1 MADKSTANA
10 QITPENNIQIASG
23 WTVLTINIVMYVS
36 AIALLVLFIMTAIA
50 AERSGQGGP
59 TLAYLFASI
68 VLLILSPF
76 VSKGFFTLQ
85 PNQACVLTLFGNYV
99 GTVRE
104 DGFHW
109 TNPFNSKR
117 RLSLRIRNFNSEPL
131 KVNDKR
137 GNPIEIGAV
146 VVWRIRSTSQ
156 AIFDVQDCEEFVQV
170 QSESAL
176 RHLANSYAYDNGD
189 EGEATLRS
197 DVTEVSHA
205 LLTELQDRLTTAGV
219 VVEEARL
226 SHLAYAPEIASA
238 MLRRQQ
244 AEAII
249 TARAKIV
256 EGAVSMVEMALKD
269 LIENKIVDLDEERKA
284 AMVTNLLVVLCS
296 ESDTHPVINAGTLY
310 T

>member
-1 MADKSTANA
+1 MNEKNTTHGPSPTEERL
-10 QITPENNIQIASG
+10 TTTASG
-23 WTVLTINIVMYVS
+23 WTLLTINILMYLG
-36 AIALLVLFIMTAIA
+36 AAGLIAMFIL
-50 AERSGQGGP
+50 SGVHQDPNFWFFGFFFP
-59 TLAYLFASI
+59 TLLAAI
-68 VLLILSPF
+68 F
-76 VSKGFFTLQ
+76 VSCGYFTLQ
-85 PNQACVLTLFGNYV
+85 PNQACVLILFGHYK
-99 GTVRE
+99 GTIAD

-109 TNPFNSKR
+109 TNPFNTKR
-117 RLSLRIRNFNSEPL
+117 RVSLRSRNFNSEPL

-146 VVWRIRSTSQ
+146 VVWKVSSSAQ
-156 AIFDVQDCEEFVQV
+156 AIFDVEDYEEFVEV

-197 DVTEVSHA
+197 DVAEVS
-205 LLTELQDRLTTAGV
+205 LSLQSELQERLAQAGV

-249 TARAKIV
+249 TARTKIV
-256 EGAVSMVEMALKD
+256 HGAVSMVEMALHD
-269 LIENKIVDLDEERKA
+269 LAKNNIVQLDEERKA
-284 AMVTNLLVVLCS
+284 AMVSNLLVVLCS
-296 ESDTHPVINAGTLY
+296 ESETHPVINTGTLY
-310 T
+310 N

>member
-1 MADKSTANA
+1 MLTFNLLMYVAA
-10 QITPENNIQIASG
+10 IASMVMF
-23 WTVLTINIVMYVS
+23 VLS
-36 AIALLVLFIMTAIA
+36 AVA
-50 AERSGQGGP
+50 AERARENPQF
-59 TLAYLFASI
+59 AYLIGFV
-68 VLLILSPF
+68 VLLLGAIFL
-76 VSKGFFTLQ
+76 SKGFFTLQ
-85 PNQACVLTLFGNYV
+85 PNQASVLTLFGNYV
-99 GTVRE
+99 GTVRD

-117 RLSLRIRNFNSEPL
+117 QISLRIRNFNSDPL

-146 VVWRIRSTSQ
+146 VVWRVSRTSQ
-156 AIFDVQDCEEFVQV
+156 AIFDVQDCEEFVEV

-176 RHLANSYAYDNGD
+176 RHLANSYAYDNGE
-189 EGEATLRS
+189 EGEETLRS
-197 DVTEVSHA
+197 DVAEVSHA
-205 LLTELQDRLTTAGV
+205 LLAELQERLSQAGV

-249 TARAKIV
+249 TARTKIV
-256 EGAVSMVEMALKD
+256 EGAVSMVEMALHN
-269 LIENKIVDLDEERKA
+269 LAASNIVDLDEERKA